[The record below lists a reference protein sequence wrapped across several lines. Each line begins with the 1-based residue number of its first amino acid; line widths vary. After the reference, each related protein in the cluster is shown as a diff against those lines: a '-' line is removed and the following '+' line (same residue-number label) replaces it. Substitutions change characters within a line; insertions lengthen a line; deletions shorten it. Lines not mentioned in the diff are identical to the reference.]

1 MRVSVRRQCQGYI
14 SHATRVKGRA
24 RPTSDVGK
32 EVMTMVLE
40 QLQTTQQDVVKV
52 DRLYAPQF
60 GLVLFVDLR
69 SVNRR
74 QLCERRS
81 DE

>member
-1 MRVSVRRQCQGYI
+1 
-14 SHATRVKGRA
+14 
-24 RPTSDVGK
+24 
-32 EVMTMVLE
+32 MVLE

-52 DRLYAPQF
+52 DRLYTRQF

>member
-1 MRVSVRRQCQGYI
+1 
-14 SHATRVKGRA
+14 
-24 RPTSDVGK
+24 
-32 EVMTMVLE
+32 MVLE

-52 DRLYAPQF
+52 DRLYARQF